1 MLSFSAIRLPHLL
14 SRLSLASLLV
24 LTCLSSAQA
33 GKLYRFQDAD
43 GNVLLTNQVDDN
55 RKPLNGDNQQ
65 YRKLVKV
72 TWYPDTNV
80 HRYGNWGGSEAAVKH
95 SASRNRNAYD
105 EIIRA
110 AAARHNLDFGLVK
123 AVIHTESGFDP
134 NARSGPGAQ
143 GLMQLMPATA
153 RRYRVADAWD
163 PAQNIEAGS
172 RHLRY
177 LLNRYGELPLAL
189 AAYNAGEGNVDK
201 YGGIPPFPET
211 RDYVQRVSGRFDRLY
226 SANTGAST
234 SANTS
239 ASLGNLSSNISVS
252 AASNPHVPVIAN

>member
-1 MLSFSAIRLPHLL
+1 MLSFSAIRLKHAMPQLCL
-14 SRLSLASLLV
+14 TGLLV
-24 LTCLSSAQA
+24 LSGLPSAQA
-33 GKLYRFQDAD
+33 GKLYRFQDAE
-43 GNVLLTNQVDDN
+43 GNMLLTNQVDGN
-55 RKPLNGDNQQ
+55 RKPLHGDNQQ

-72 TWYPDTNV
+72 TWYADTNV
-80 HRYGNWGGSEAAVKH
+80 HRYRNWGGSEAAVKQ
-95 SASRNRNAYD
+95 SANRNRNAYD
-105 EIIRA
+105 EMIRA
-110 AAARHNLDFGLVK
+110 AAGRYNLDFGLVK

-134 NARSGPGAQ
+134 NARSLPGAQ

-153 RRYRVADAWD
+153 RRYRVTDAWD

-211 RDYVQRVSGRFDRLY
+211 QDYVQRVSGRLNRLY
-226 SANTGAST
+226 SANTST
-234 SANTS
+234 NTS
-239 ASLGNLSSNISVS
+239 ATPEFGSVSVS
-252 AASNPHVPVIAN
+252 AGKSPYIPVIAN